1 MSYHHILVA
10 VDFDK
15 DNQKVI
21 KKAVDMA
28 RPLQAKLSL
37 VHVNQVIG
45 EVGFTGLMDMDLGG
59 FAATRPSANDLQV
72 QLNDLVVSI
81 DYPIEKTFLVNGDIS
96 NGIKQPVKETDID
109 LIICGHHHNF
119 WSRISPSLGSL
130 VNTSPVDLLVVAL
143 EE

>member
-15 DNQKVI
+15 DNQKVV

-28 RPLQAKLSL
+28 KPLQAKLSL

-59 FAATRPSANDLQV
+59 FAATRPSVNDLQI
-72 QLNDLVVSI
+72 QLDELVKGI
-81 DYPIEKTFLVNGDIS
+81 DYPIEKTFIVNGDIS

-109 LIICGHHHNF
+109 LIVCGHHHNF